1 MKKFTFLLVVILLLS
16 NISCSSVQVPYV
28 AVREAK
34 FRSERTQSERIKL
47 PLTIESRKRLID
59 FLKAGGNTGLIGKE
73 IVDPGAERHYAELLN
88 MLSDTQNLSLQ
99 DLTENETFSDW
110 FPDIPIRQVID
121 AREEAPPIIDPV
133 AVTDG
138 KYWWIFYHRHKQ
150 LIELLVIKAIPHEIK
165 R

>member
-1 MKKFTFLLVVILLLS
+1 MKKITFLLIIVLLLS
-16 NISCSSVQVPYV
+16 SIGCPSVQVPYV

-34 FRSERTQSERIKL
+34 FRSEQNKSERIKL
-47 PLTIESRKRLID
+47 PLTTESRKQLID
-59 FLKAGGNTGLIGKE
+59 FLKAGGDTSLIGSE
-73 IVDPGAERHYAELLN
+73 IADPEAEKHYEQLLN
-88 MLSDTQNLSLQ
+88 MLSDTRNLSLQ
-99 DLTENETFSDW
+99 DLTEKQTFKDWFSD
-110 FPDIPIRQVID
+110 IIIRQVID

-150 LIELLVIKAIPHEIK
+150 LIELLVFKAIPREIK

>member
-1 MKKFTFLLVVILLLS
+1 MKKFTFLLVTVLLLS
-16 NISCSSVQVPYV
+16 NIGCPSVQVPYV

-59 FLKAGGNTGLIGKE
+59 FLKAGGDTSRIGSE
-73 IVDPGAERHYAELLN
+73 IADPEAERHYAQLLN
-88 MLSDTQNLSLQ
+88 MLSDTRNLSLQ
-99 DLTENETFSDW
+99 DLTEKQTFKDW

-121 AREEAPPIIDPV
+121 AREDAPPIIDPV